1 MATSQ
6 KSGKDNSGEYV
17 YKKDAN
23 GELMLDEHGHL
34 IIDHDLDFIADK
46 FTEFAKNQRFDFWK
60 ENYRYEPA
68 ELPMAAEPKAKYG
81 RK

>member
-1 MATSQ
+1 
-6 KSGKDNSGEYV
+6 
-17 YKKDAN
+17 
-23 GELMLDEHGHL
+23 MLDEHGHL